1 MSSAVQEQHSH
12 LDSLEDQVERYK
24 QVLDVMPAGVILL
37 DTQGIVREANPEA
50 QRLLDV
56 PLVGEKWYSVIQI
69 ALLRVTMT
77 AMKSRC
83 AMDAKCAWRSPP
95 RQRVSSF

>member
-1 MSSAVQEQHSH
+1 MMSSAVQEQHSH

-56 PLVGEKWYSVIQI
+56 PLVGEKMV
-69 ALLRVTMT
+69 
-77 AMKSRC
+77 
-83 AMDAKCAWRSPP
+83 
-95 RQRVSSF
+95 QRDPDCFCPA

>member
-1 MSSAVQEQHSH
+1 MSSLVQEHHSY
-12 LDSLEDQVERYK
+12 LNSLEDLVERYK

-37 DTQGIVREANPEA
+37 DTQGIVREANLEA
-50 QRLLDV
+50 QRLLDL

-69 ALLRVTMT
+69 AVARVTMMV
-77 AMKSRC
+77 MKSLC
-83 AMDAKCAWRSPP
+83 AMDSKCAWRSPP

>member
-1 MSSAVQEQHSH
+1 MMSPMLEQHSH

-50 QRLLDV
+50 QRLLDIS
-56 PLVGEKWYSVIQI
+56 LVGEKWYSVIQ
-69 ALLRVTMT
+69 V
-77 AMKSRC
+77 
-83 AMDAKCAWRSPP
+83 
-95 RQRVSSF
+95 